1 MDGFN
6 SQEGV
11 VVLAG
16 TNRADILD
24 KALLRPGRFDR
35 QIQVDKPTIQ
45 GRSQIFKVHLKKL
58 QLGHELDDLAHRLA
72 ALTPG
77 MTGADIA
84 NVCNEAAL
92 IAART
97 NKNNVGLVDFEAAV
111 DRVLGGLERKSH
123 VMNPDEKK
131 IVAYHEAGHAVVGW
145 FLEHADP
152 LLKVTI
158 VPRGAGALGFAQ
170 YLPKELALYQT
181 EQLTDMMCMALGG
194 RAAEHH
200 FFSQISTGAADD
212 LKKVTRIAYGQVAV
226 YGMAGLGHV
235 SYQQDE
241 NQEQFTKPYSEATA
255 QKIDSE
261 VSRLVSSAYSRTR
274 GLVEKYKDKVEALA
288 QKLLEVETINHDI
301 IVSVLGPRPFV
312 SDSYREYMAAQ
323 KDRDLK
329 AKTEQEQ
336 EKPPSPA

>member
-1 MDGFN
+1 
-6 SQEGV
+6 
-11 VVLAG
+11 
-16 TNRADILD
+16 
-24 KALLRPGRFDR
+24 
-35 QIQVDKPTIQ
+35 
-45 GRSQIFKVHLKKL
+45 
-58 QLGHELDDLAHRLA
+58 
-72 ALTPG
+72 
-77 MTGADIA
+77 
-84 NVCNEAAL
+84 
-92 IAART
+92 
-97 NKNNVGLVDFEAAV
+97 V
-111 DRVLGGLERKSH
+111 DRVLGGLERTSH

-194 RAAEHH
+194 RAAEQH
-200 FFSQISTGAADD
+200 FFDKVSTGAADD

-241 NQEQFTKPYSEATA
+241 NSDQFTKPYSEATA
-255 QKIDSE
+255 RKIDGE
-261 VSRLVSSAYSRTR
+261 VSRLIGTAYARTR
-274 GLVEKYKDKVEALA
+274 AMVEQYKDKVEALA

-301 IVSVLGPRPFV
+301 IVGVLGPRPFV
-312 SDSYREYMAAQ
+312 SDSYREYMEAQ
-323 KDRDLK
+323 KTRDLK
-329 AKTEQEQ
+329 ARTDQAEQA
-336 EKPPSPA
+336 SSSA